1 MAALEAAD
9 AAAHRGA
16 RRDDDSRDEYA
27 DWRLAT
33 NWMRLAAIEQQ
44 VGCGPAVLPAQPVK
58 WRPQLRPG
66 A

>member
-44 VGCGPAVLPAQPVK
+44 VGCGPAVLPAQPA
-58 WRPQLRPG
+58 G
-66 A
+66 